1 MMVAT
6 RRRVSLLGAA
16 VLGVLGASSL
26 ALVACGEDG
35 VTPDCPPLTLYNV
48 RVVYGPLPEAGADA
62 SAEEIEEIEA
72 QREAILEKRRLVDE
86 ERAIAVDAGCLTD
99 LGDAQATN

>member
-35 VTPDCPPLTLYNV
+35 VTPDCPPLPLYDIH
-48 RVVYGPLPEAGADA
+48 DA
-62 SAEEIEEIEA
+62 SWVDDPEIAEA
-72 QREAILEKRRLVDE
+72 RAAAI
-86 ERAIAVDAGCLTD
+86 DAGCLTD